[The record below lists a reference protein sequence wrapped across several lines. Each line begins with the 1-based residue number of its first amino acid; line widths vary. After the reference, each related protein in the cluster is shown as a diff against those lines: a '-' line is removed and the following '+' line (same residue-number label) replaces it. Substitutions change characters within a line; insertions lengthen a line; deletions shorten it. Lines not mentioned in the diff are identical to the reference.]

1 MANPTYTETETGDKK
16 ERKHTAS
23 DNLPFSQREI
33 NLHLFLLYS
42 LIVTQQDMSPIY
54 TWDK

>member
-1 MANPTYTETETGDKK
+1 MPNRAYTETETGDKK

-23 DNLPFSQREI
+23 DKLPFSQREI